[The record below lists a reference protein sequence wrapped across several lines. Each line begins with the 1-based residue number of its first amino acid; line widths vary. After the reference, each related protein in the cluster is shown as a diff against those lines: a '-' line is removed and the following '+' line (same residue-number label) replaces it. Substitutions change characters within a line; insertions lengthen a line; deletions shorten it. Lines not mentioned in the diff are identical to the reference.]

1 MGHVKILFV
10 PLLFSIFFPL
20 FKIFVIVL
28 SCYFLNVIWIALH
41 EHAEKKEEM
50 SKAMRLLRAK
60 LIDDPDEQRFYLILD
75 DPIIDRVR
83 AT

>member
-1 MGHVKILFV
+1 M
-10 PLLFSIFFPL
+10 
-20 FKIFVIVL
+20 
-28 SCYFLNVIWIALH
+28 H